1 MDCSPSGSSV
11 RGIFQARILEWVA
24 IFYSRGSSQSRDQT
38 YVLGLPHWQE
48 DSLPLCHL
56 GSPTSNAYGQ
66 KYLPRKSSHE
76 WGGNCKHQISTFPS
90 FHKTTAQAYDPSATH
105 QIYSSQTFNQ
115 VIPRSRTVVEAL
127 PTRAL
132 HSAHAQHCKL
142 RYPRVQRQ
150 QRYVFTKYA
159 VRSMDHDCP
168 APRLFLQ
175 HSHYPFNKFLF
186 SKLTRTGFF
195 CM

>member
-1 MDCSPSGSSV
+1 MCSVIQSCPTLRDPMDCSPSGSSV

-105 QIYSSQTFNQ
+105 QIYSSQTFNR

-132 HSAHAQHCKL
+132 LSTASYGIHA
-142 RYPRVQRQ
+142 
-150 QRYVFTKYA
+150 FNA
-159 VRSMDHDCP
+159 SSSMSLP
-168 APRLFLQ
+168 NMP
-175 HSHYPFNKFLF
+175 
-186 SKLTRTGFF
+186 
-195 CM
+195 